1 MGGVLTITGVQITF
15 AGITASGGVATGG
28 TVTIT
33 ATSAKLSNLGT
44 GVTSTIGS
52 ITGNYNISTK
62 AFSLTLNNISL
73 AFSSFETITATSA
86 NLTYNG
92 SATTPVTVTDGTTT
106 STKSVSLVT
115 IGINNATV
123 FAGINGPDTNPNAI
137 GVKVTGANLALA
149 LMSDTSGVT
158 YYGIRATAG
167 LMTAVGLPTGFTL
180 ASTDLEVNVNGTS
193 SGSNVVNFDAS
204 FTSATSANGKG
215 LDVSTGSGS
224 VNLDYQKQF
233 LSASGTLE
241 LDFKGFIYIHGS
253 MAITSAPTTSVFI
266 NNGTTTSG
274 TATIASE
281 LLIGADNVTV
291 FAGINGPADNASAVG
306 VQLTGASLALALF
319 KPTTGSDTYY
329 GLYATATSLTGVGL
343 PTGFHASASDISV
356 QINGS
361 KNGTGSA
368 VDFVTSFGSNGLAVA
383 TSSTTT
389 KNLKFTSAILSVS
402 GTLDLDFKGFI
413 YIHGSMA
420 ITSVPTATVYLNDGT
435 TTSATPTTV
444 SELLIGANDVT
455 VYALVNGPASN
466 ASAVGVQLTGA
477 SMALA
482 LFKPTTGS
490 DTYYGLKATATSLS
504 GVGLPTGFTASA
516 TDISVQING
525 DKNNSGSTV
534 DFITSF
540 GATGL
545 AVATSSST
553 SVDLDFTSAIVSVSG
568 TLELDINGFI
578 YIHGSMAITSVPTA
592 TVYLNDGTT
601 TSTTPTTVSE
611 LLIGA
616 NDVTIFVGI
625 NGPASNASAMGVQLT
640 GASLALAIFKPATG
654 SAVYYGLQATATSLA
669 GVGLPTGFSASA
681 TNISVQING
690 SKNDGSNVVDF
701 DTSFTSATS
710 SNGKGL
716 DVATSSS
723 THVNLDFASAI
734 ISVAGTLELDFNG
747 FVYIHGS
754 MAITSVPTTTVYL
767 TDGTTTDTTATT
779 VSELLIGADDVT
791 VFVGVN
797 GPSTSAT
804 ATGVELAHAGFALAL
819 FKSTTSSAAYYGLE
833 TTAGSI
839 SAVGLPSNFT
849 IAAND
854 LKVQINGSNNAGGKV
869 VNFDASFTST
879 TATNGKGL
887 DVPTSDSTSVNLDF
901 NDTLVMVAATITLDL
916 GDSLHISGSFSFS
929 KNSTEVDIEVGVTAF
944 DGATALTFKL
954 GSATNPYVTATGN
967 LSMVINANSIIINH
981 ADLTVPGTFTIG
993 SLLSVTTPGVS
1004 IDHFVIDRVTG
1015 NLSGDGT
1022 NNPSIEITASSATLF
1037 PGNTTITAS
1046 VSPTN
1051 PGGTGL
1057 DAKFD
1062 LVTGA
1067 FSISVQKFQLVVG
1080 TVLTANASDV
1090 LITYDPEDS
1099 DPHQQLVQIGAG
1111 TITFNQ
1117 FNITGSLTNLK
1128 VYKDGFHF
1136 DSVTIAYTGTV
1147 TMGSILSLKDPS
1159 VTLTDFGVTFGGSNT
1174 TITANGTLTLA
1185 VASATLNVGSS
1196 FTATAT
1202 TLSITVALDPDHLG
1216 DTTITAG
1223 TVTLVFGTAV
1233 SISATNISI
1242 NTAPV
1247 DGGAYLSVGS
1257 ATATLNVGTALSA
1270 TGTATNFSLIK
1281 SGSSVQ
1287 LHEDTGFSLTITV
1300 TPGQLHLPTWLGFQI
1315 TKFEVQWTDFANHPE
1330 QFILILSANIN
1341 SISGL
1346 PGGVTVSGEI
1356 TDAVIDIGKLEAGQF
1371 PITSI
1376 GSVGGSVSGTLFGLE
1391 VNASFVLGIVKFNA
1405 ENQIINADG
1414 TVTTLTTNPNG
1425 SVTETIV
1432 TVNPDTVVKDS
1443 VMYVGVSGGAMIP
1456 GVGGVQIY
1464 IGFSSLGPLTV
1475 YLSAEV
1481 PLIIEPNSGL
1491 AIGGFSG
1498 GVIFNYTIPTPG
1510 KAADLAGIHLSPA
1523 GITISEWQM
1532 QLRDQ
1537 TVSQYTASSGG
1548 TNLAAAY
1555 SQPFVIEAG
1564 ITLYDA
1570 YLSREAFTITGNIAI
1585 QIDPAHASNVKIF
1598 VTGTATFGASVSFNA
1613 FLYANIDASNPTPTV
1628 TVMFLVQA
1636 PADIPVESYGGS
1648 LTIGFTDAAGNPL
1661 TPTAPTTTTTTQ
1673 TITLPDGTTH
1683 DYTQTTF
1690 TPATQTIGGFYIS
1703 IDGFASFSAFGTLT
1717 ATISGSVTLT
1727 VTGTFAKIDL
1737 SGTLNISLL
1746 GDLATASGSLVVDYS
1761 GGLTDL
1767 KIYGALKL
1775 QPGAG
1780 LAKLQEVGLYV
1791 DGAITFVINTTDS
1804 VQTVYLPDPVHPHV
1818 IADATAFDITT
1829 TQAFEVTIGGI
1840 TAGTYASLQYKVDG
1854 HTILNMQGD
1863 FDLKIDASGLTMFAD
1878 IHALTVGPSGSPFL
1892 TLSGF
1897 GLFVINDQGFAAE
1910 MDLSLSAQ
1918 NITGIT
1924 LDASF
1929 TLVLNTT
1936 SADVTYTIPSTLPVL
1951 TIPGTSPAVTVT
1963 TLTIPRGPPQGL
1975 LQSDGTFASYGATG
1989 PYIVITG
1996 QGHLHLYS
2004 FDLSGFF
2011 YFQMSNSASGTVV
2024 SLVVSV
2030 SGDLGFGTVDITGGF
2045 QISSAGVVALLE
2057 ASGSAGTTTN
2067 YGTGISLQVTAE
2079 LAFNSTGSDVTSIGG
2094 IALKDTDGNPLT
2106 ITAHSASVVAS
2117 GTMTLT
2123 FGGASLVITG
2133 VFSTSVVDTGSGGT
2147 LVHTT
2152 TITAGGTL
2160 KATIGGSTLLT
2171 LNVSGVMV
2179 FKSGA
2184 GAGTS
2189 AGMAGQLTATIGGVN
2204 PLSGNGFSFN
2214 GTFDLQVN
2222 TTGVTQTVAV
2232 GAGTVT
2238 ISAGPNGST
2247 TGSAYAEVH
2256 AHGNLI
2262 FGTAS
2267 NGFLL
2272 NNADF
2277 YLVAGTAGLA
2287 VSASATMV
2295 IEVGGTSL
2303 LSVSASGAMFISSAG
2318 FAASLTVTTSFNDPS
2333 GNSYYAFNGT
2343 FVLQVNTTGAT
2354 QTIGSV
2360 TIPAAAN
2367 GSTATTGGGAYF
2379 QMHITGNLSLG
2390 TTNTNLASAT
2400 GMVMHGEFYLT
2411 VSSAGLAISASTT
2424 LYLVVA
2430 GSDLFTFTANG
2441 ALLITSSGIAAKI
2454 SLTIGSGASG
2464 TGFTF
2469 GASMAYSLALNT
2481 TGSAVSVI
2489 NNQTVN
2495 LPAGPYFQ
2503 VKVSGNLTLA
2513 GVVTVQGS
2521 FTLTV
2526 NSTSVVINFN
2536 ASLNLFG
2543 NVFTITGDAG
2553 IYSNGIAINLTLAL
2567 GTNTSPTV
2575 YLIPGVI
2582 AVSGTFNL
2590 QINTTGTAHFGVAA
2604 NVVFQVTV
2612 SNLNIFVFGFKMGSA
2627 SFMITVNSSG
2637 VFSSSGTLTF
2647 DFFGFITLNIT
2658 YNFDSTGQYYFHGS
2672 IYVQVGSDGFNIHG
2686 TLHLTFSNEPGQ
2698 PSFEL
2703 YVQGGVTAFGIVDI
2717 ISASVTVTISGT
2729 SVDMSVYAGISI
2741 DLGFYTIHI
2750 GGTVHIHLGSLNVVT
2765 PPPPPVIS
2773 TVSTGSITVGGRT
2786 FGAGTLLLNIGDYAT
2801 SNGRGVPPSSDEN
2814 YTISVKQVNGDGS
2827 VNLLVSAPGVYGQAI
2842 EYDNVRQ
2849 IVVPEADASNVTVN
2863 IDGAVTLPVTIF
2875 AGSGVNQF
2883 FLGGGTGTVIGTN
2896 GNDTVF
2902 GGTGNVTFTA
2912 GSGASTFKG
2921 GGTGSTHNVI
2931 NDPGT
2936 VTVVENG
2943 YSSYSLIGTSAT
2955 SATLTYGGNTDV
2967 LNGVDIAV
2975 ALTGAASGH
2984 QTFTVANY
2992 FGAGVTLD
3000 SASNTDVATT
3010 ITLDTGNLTVDGNII
3025 TASNGTNGTVTLQ
3038 GINSA
3043 TLNGGSAANALT
3055 VNSWSG
3061 TGTLTLDGKGGDD
3074 TYNINFQSSGSF
3086 TATVSDSGGSGTDS
3100 LITNG
3105 TTGNDTIKI
3114 TGSAVTLGT
3123 QTVNYSGVESL
3134 TVYTK
3139 TGNDTVNLAGASIAT
3154 NINTGG
3160 GTNTINLGSHA
3171 FTTNT
3176 TGTLNNFTA
3185 LVTVTGGGT
3194 DTVNLD
3200 DTGDTGANTG
3210 TLSGTTLDGVFGSGG
3225 SLNYSSIENFNLNLG
3240 SGGNTLTITD
3250 GVGTTNINSGSGNDT
3265 VNIQGMN
3272 GTMVVN
3278 TGAGTNTVNIGS
3290 TMPTVGGVLT
3300 NIKGALT
3307 ITGGGTTT
3315 LNVDDTG
3322 DVLAVSGTLTGSTL
3336 KGLGMGASGITYSG
3350 VTTLVISLGSG
3361 GNTFTITT
3369 TGAATIL
3376 NSGSAAD
3383 TINLTTD
3390 ANATTINGQGGNDI
3404 INVTNTGATTTINGG
3419 NGNDTVNIFNNGATL
3434 NIFGQGE
3441 NDTINI
3447 RATGATTNV
3456 DTGSGTNTINI
3467 GSLAPN
3473 ANGILD
3479 NIQGAVIVTGNGNDT
3494 LNADDTGSSTG
3505 KTGALTSGAVT
3516 GFGMIA
3522 AGITYSGLAALNI
3535 SLGSGGD
3542 TVNVRSTNS
3551 TTVSTIKTGL
3561 GTNAVNITSNAPTAG
3576 GGVLTGIAGLL
3587 IVNGQ
3592 GTDTV
3597 NVNDTGD
3604 ASAGTLTQ
3612 TATTLTGLGMGADGI
3627 EYHSIETLNVRLAS
3641 HNNTIY
3647 LQGNASVTTENL
3659 FTGSGTNT
3667 INIGTNAGTIGALDS
3682 VTGNAPNTGSVLDY
3696 VQGII
3701 NITGSGTDV
3710 MNVDDSGSTTG
3721 ENGGLWSNKLQFL
3734 DPVTI
3739 NFTGI
3744 VAINISF
3751 GSGNDQL
3758 VIVDTIT
3765 SASATPVIVIDGNA
3779 GDDTFVVFDT
3789 HAVTTLNGGDNDD
3802 NFYNFGNSAVLN
3814 LNGNAGDD
3822 TFYIYASVSET
3833 TSLDPGAAD
3842 SNGNQVYSYRVN
3854 ARVNIDGGTGNDK
3867 VFIFATV
3874 LNDVITINGTS
3885 VTGAGLD
3892 VSFTNIEQLIVAGLG
3907 GDDTFYILAIAVP
3920 TTIIGDGTIVLPS
3933 VAALLTAL
3941 GLSLPNLDGNAPP
3954 ATSFNDTFYVG
3965 WQGANYI
3972 PGRLSGIKAALTIL
3986 GDNGENLD
3994 GTTTNRV
4001 GSVDTIYVDDS
4012 GDTANRNFTLTDT
4025 TLTSNAMGPLG
4036 LINYDGAVENLNIHA
4051 GAGDDTI
4058 TINGNATASQ
4068 TTIYGGPGNDNF
4080 IINDAPLQA
4089 PLAIVG
4095 EANTF
4100 WGDTLTLNGDAAG
4113 NDFVIT
4119 GFTIDGAGA
4128 TISYTTIEKL
4138 IVNADGATNFT
4149 LNGNS
4154 VPTYLNGAAEDDT
4167 FTINSSSAPL
4177 YLDGGAGADT
4187 FTINGNSGPLT
4198 ATGDAGNDVFTV
4210 NGNGGSI
4217 ALSGGAD
4224 NDTFTI
4230 NGNSGSSLVAN
4241 GDAGNDTFTVNAL
4254 GSPATLNGGAGD
4266 DSFTANSPLA
4276 ASLTVNGGGDTN
4288 DTLTVNGTTANDYI
4302 TVTGNT
4308 VDGAGSTIHYNTV
4321 SFLIVNVL
4329 GGDDTILVLSDSV
4342 NTTLNGGTGNDTF
4355 YIRTTNG
4362 ATFINTG
4369 TGINTVNIGSDVP
4382 YPASSIVDGIQG
4394 AVTVTGNNRDTL
4406 NIDDTASESDKTG
4419 TLTATTLN
4427 GLGMGA
4433 GGITYTGILNLN
4445 LLLGLGSDTLNIQ
4458 STNATTK
4465 TIVNTGTGSNTINVG
4480 SLEPVLGG
4488 IVDNIQGILTLIG
4501 SGTDTLNVDDTGST
4515 IGKTGT
4521 LTSTTLTGLGMGASG
4536 IIYSSL
4542 SVLNISLGSGGDAF
4556 LIVSTPTAVTT
4567 VNGNDGADTFN
4578 VQSNTGALNLN
4589 GGIGNDTFN
4598 FGSLMPT
4605 TGGTVNNLVGQVTV
4619 NGGGDSD
4626 TVNVDDTA
4634 DTTSNTGTLTA
4645 SSLTGLGMGNGINY
4659 SAVETLNIS
4668 LGSGGNTFTIS
4679 STNAATTTTLNSG
4692 SAADTINLLTDSGLT
4707 YINAQGG
4714 NDTINIQSTGAVTNV
4729 NTGAGTNTVNVG
4741 SLAPAIGGI
4750 VDNIQGALTITGSGA
4765 DTLNVDD
4772 TGSTGSKTGTLTA
4785 TTLTGLAMGA
4795 SGITYSGL
4803 AALNISLGSGGNIF
4817 NINNTYSS
4825 TVTMLNS
4832 GSGADTVNLY
4842 ADAGVTNINTQAA
4855 NDVINIQSTNGTTTV
4870 NTGLGT
4876 NTINVGSLAPTL
4888 TGGIVDNIQGQL
4900 IIQGSGS
4907 DTLNV
4912 DDTGSE
4918 GDKTGTLTATMLT
4931 GLAMG
4936 AAGITY
4942 SGLSV
4947 LNISLGSGDDTL
4959 LISSTSTATTT
4970 VNGNAGADTF
4980 NVQANTGA
4988 LNLNGGVGNDT
4999 FNFGSLQPT
5008 TGGVVDNLVGLVT
5021 VNGGGDTDVVNVD
5034 DTGDEA
5040 NNNGTLTD
5048 ANLTGLG
5055 MGNGINYALVETLN
5069 INLGSGND
5077 TFNVQATNAITVT
5090 TLNTGDGENIINV
5103 GSLAP
5108 STGGIVDNIQG
5119 ALIIVGSGSD
5129 TLNVDDTGSEG
5140 DKTGTLTSTTLTGL
5154 AMGAA
5159 GITYSGLSVL
5169 NISLGSGDDTFTI
5182 NSVTP
5187 TTSMTVDAGAGT
5199 DTAILSFNS
5208 SVNIESL
5215 TLLNFEDTT
5224 LYVNGDFTGLLNDSG
5239 PISEATITGSLT
5251 SGSEIDAS
5259 AIGTMTI
5266 GGDLAG
5272 LLNVSGLLDT
5282 LTVGGGT
5289 PGKIIAGDINVIT
5302 VLAGY
5307 GNKVLQVIEGGI
5319 ERQIQATPVG
5329 GGNLPGTIHFAFVYD
5344 SESAADPQLAIRI
5357 TNTAPVA
5364 RSFNLVLAVI
5374 NSSTAKFNLS
5384 RVDSYLGG
5392 KTGVSNIALQGDLLI
5407 SLTIPELQLFTDLTT
5422 VSLGGVV
5429 LPADSITGVE
5439 VSGKLPI
5446 GFINVAGIEGLAFSV
5461 LTTALGVP
5469 VTLLGTLGSAKNP
5482 QVLWNLLGSKAALN
5496 MATDAFVIPFNETG
5510 SVKLY
5515 AHDKLSLD
5523 LQLVMTLADQLNDNA
5538 PITAYVQI
5546 NPSLTKSTNPSISN
5560 LAFVGA
5566 GASVNSLVA
5575 VANLTSTGSLGNV
5588 TVGGT
5593 AGLGNVTATSIFGSI
5608 NVTSGG
5614 ITGLIQTTAGDL
5626 GAVIIN
5632 GVGTITGVTSIFAKG
5647 SITGQIISRGNLVSS
5662 ISTSGAFSGVIAAQG
5677 DMGAIQRDGSGNAV
5691 TTAGALTRFGGI
5703 SIKGNDSGKIIA
5715 LGNLFGNVTISG
5727 TMTGRIAVQG
5737 QAIAGLSVTRL
5748 GILGG
5753 IAVKSF
5759 ALGAA
5764 IVSGGQTGDVAS
5776 KTTIA
5781 LGSAKGFLAAVGGI
5795 NLASTTKIAAA
5806 NMFKNL
5812 AAGANLS
5819 ALNAIFTDA
5828 STPLTFDTG
5837 GNLVGL
5843 GLIKVDLAGLGISG
5857 GSLTGTTP

>member
-1 MGGVLTITGVQITF
+1 MPVLASSHAKISTAATSISATSTATAGSVATQQITASLKVANAPPATVTGSQSANSQANVSNSNSSATSNSSSSVSAPKPLTVSSTVDLFLSVNNALNAIAAGTTPAPINLPNATIGGVLTITGVQITF
-15 AGITASGGVATGG
+15 AGIMVAGGAVTGG
-28 TVTIT
+28 TVTVT
-33 ATSAKLSNLGT
+33 ATSASLSNLGT
-44 GVTSTIGS
+44 GVTSTIGTIS
-52 ITGNYNISTK
+52 GSYNIGSKT
-62 AFSLTLNNISL
+62 FSLTLHTISI
-73 AFSSFETITATSA
+73 AFSSFETVTAASA

-92 SATTPVTVTDGTTT
+92 STGTTVTLTNGTST

-115 IGINNATV
+115 IGISNATV
-123 FAGINGPDTNPNAI
+123 FAGINGPDTNANAV
-137 GVKVTGANLALA
+137 GVKLTGANMALA
-149 LMSDTSGVT
+149 LMSDSSGIT
-158 YYGIRATAG
+158 YYGLKATAG
-167 LMTAVGLPTGFTL
+167 VLTAVGLPTGFTL
-180 ASTDLEVNVNGTS
+180 TSTDLAVDINGTS
-193 SGSNVVNFDAS
+193 SGSNVVNFDTS
-204 FTSATSANGKG
+204 FVAGTG
-215 LDVSTGSGS
+215 LAVSTGSGS
-224 VNLDYQKQF
+224 VNLDYTQQF

-253 MAITSAPTTSVFI
+253 MAITSVPTATVYV
-266 NNGTTTSG
+266 NNGTSTS
-274 TATIASE
+274 TIATTAAE
-281 LLIGADNVTV
+281 LLIGANDVTI
-291 FAGINGPADNASAVG
+291 FAGMNGPASNASAVG
-306 VQLTGASLALALF
+306 LQLTGASLALALF

-329 GLYATATSLTGVGL
+329 GLKATATSLT
-343 PTGFHASASDISV
+343 
-356 QINGS
+356 
-361 KNGTGSA
+361 
-368 VDFVTSFGSNGLAVA
+368 
-383 TSSTTT
+383 
-389 KNLKFTSAILSVS
+389 
-402 GTLDLDFKGFI
+402 
-413 YIHGSMA
+413 
-420 ITSVPTATVYLNDGT
+420 
-435 TTSATPTTV
+435 
-444 SELLIGANDVT
+444 
-455 VYALVNGPASN
+455 
-466 ASAVGVQLTGA
+466 
-477 SMALA
+477 
-482 LFKPTTGS
+482 
-490 DTYYGLKATATSLS
+490 

-516 TDISVQING
+516 TDISIQING
-525 DKNNSGSTV
+525 DKNATGSTV
-534 DFITSF
+534 DFDSSFTS
-540 GATGL
+540 ATSANGKGL
-545 AVATSSST
+545 DVKTSSST
-553 SVDLDFTSAIVSVSG
+553 SVNLDFTSAILSVAG
-568 TLELDINGFI
+568 TLELDFKGFI
-578 YIHGSMAITSVPTA
+578 YIHGSMALTSMPTT

-616 NDVTIFVGI
+616 NDVTIFAGM
-625 NGPASNASAMGVQLT
+625 NGPASNASA
-640 GASLALAIFKPATG
+640 
-654 SAVYYGLQATATSLA
+654 
-669 GVGLPTGFSASA
+669 
-681 TNISVQING
+681 
-690 SKNDGSNVVDF
+690 
-701 DTSFTSATS
+701 
-710 SNGKGL
+710 
-716 DVATSSS
+716 
-723 THVNLDFASAI
+723 
-734 ISVAGTLELDFNG
+734 
-747 FVYIHGS
+747 
-754 MAITSVPTTTVYL
+754 
-767 TDGTTTDTTATT
+767 
-779 VSELLIGADDVT
+779 
-791 VFVGVN
+791 
-797 GPSTSAT
+797 
-804 ATGVELAHAGFALAL
+804 TGVEMDNAGFALAL
-819 FKSTTSSAAYYGLE
+819 FKSTTSSATYYGLQ
-833 TTAGSI
+833 TTVGTL
-839 SAVGLPSNFT
+839 SAVGLPSNMT

-854 LKVQINGSNNAGGKV
+854 LVVKINGSDNAGGNV
-869 VNFDASFTST
+869 VDFDASFTST
-879 TATNGKGL
+879 TSANGKGL
-887 DVPTSDSTSVNLDF
+887 DVKTSSSTSVNLDYVSS
-901 NDTLVMVAATITLDL
+901 LVMAAATVTLDI
-916 GDSLHISGSFSFS
+916 GNYLHINGSFSFT

-944 DGATALTFKL
+944 TGATALTLKL
-954 GSATNPYVTATGN
+954 GSAANPYVTATGN
-967 LSMVINANSIIINH
+967 LSMVINASSIIINH

-993 SLLSVTTPGVS
+993 SLLSVTTPSVS

-1015 NLSGDGT
+1015 ALSGDGV
-1022 NNPSIEITASSATLF
+1022 NNPSIEITAGGATLF
-1037 PGNTTITAS
+1037 PGNSSITATI
-1046 VSPTN
+1046 SPTN

-1062 LVTGA
+1062 LTTHA
-1067 FSISVQKFQLVVG
+1067 FSIAVQKFELVVG
-1080 TVLTANASDV
+1080 TVLTADASNI
-1090 LITYDPEDS
+1090 LITYNPEDS
-1099 DPHQQLVQIGAG
+1099 APHQQLVQIGAG
-1111 TITFNQ
+1111 SIKFNQ
-1117 FNITGSLTNLK
+1117 FNITGSVTNL
-1128 VYKDGFHF
+1128 VIYKDGFHF

-1147 TMGSILSLKDPS
+1147 TLGSILSLKDPS
-1159 VTLTDFGVTFGGSNT
+1159 VTLTDFGVIFAGANT
-1174 TITANGTLTLA
+1174 TATASGSLTLA
-1185 VASATLNVGSS
+1185 VATATLNVGSA

-1202 TLSITVALDPDHLG
+1202 NLSITVALDSTHLG

-1223 TVTLVFGTAV
+1223 TVSLVFGSVVTV
-1233 SISATNISI
+1233 SATNISI
-1242 NTAPV
+1242 NTAPA
-1247 DGGAYLSVGS
+1247 DGAAYLSVGS
-1257 ATATLNVGTALSA
+1257 ATATLNVGTVLSA

-1287 LHEDTGFSLTITV
+1287 FHEDTGFSLTITV
-1300 TPGQLHLPTWLGFQI
+1300 TPGQLNLPTWLGFQI
-1315 TKFEVQWTDFANHPE
+1315 TKFEVKWTDFANHPD
-1330 QFILILSANIN
+1330 QFQLILSASIN

-1356 TDAVIDIGKLEAGQF
+1356 TDAVIDTAKLEAGLF

-1376 GSVGGSVSGTLFGLE
+1376 GSVGGSVSGKLFGME
-1391 VNASFVLGIVKFNA
+1391 VNASFVLGIVSFNA
-1405 ENQIINADG
+1405 SNQIVNADG
-1414 TVTTLTTNPNG
+1414 TVTALTTHTDG
-1425 SVTETIV
+1425 SVTETTVAGGSTAIV
-1432 TVNPDTVVKDS
+1432 DS
-1443 VMYVGVSGGAMIP
+1443 VMFVGVSGGATIP

-1475 YLSAEV
+1475 YLSAEF
-1481 PLIIEPNSGL
+1481 PLILDPDTGI

-1498 GVIFNYTIPTPG
+1498 GVIFNYTIPTPS
-1510 KAADLAGIHLSPA
+1510 KPADLAGISLSPA
-1523 GITISEWQM
+1523 GITISQWEQ
-1532 QLRDQ
+1532 QLKDQ
-1537 TVSQYTASSGG
+1537 TVSQYTASGGG
-1548 TNLAAAY
+1548 TNLSAAY

-1564 ITLYDA
+1564 VTLYDA
-1570 YLSREAFTITGNIAI
+1570 YLTSNAFSITGNIAI
-1585 QIDPAHASNVKIF
+1585 QIDPSNASNVKIF
-1598 VTGTATFGASVSFNA
+1598 VTGTATFGNTVSFNA
-1613 FLYANIDASNPTPTV
+1613 FLYANIDASHPTPTV
-1628 TVMFLVQA
+1628 TFMFLFQE
-1636 PADIPVESYGGS
+1636 PASTPIETIGGA
-1648 LTIGFTDAAGNPL
+1648 LTFGFTDASGNALVPTAA
-1661 TPTAPTTTTTTQ
+1661 TPTTSTQ

-1683 DYTQTTF
+1683 DFTQTTF
-1690 TPATQTIGGFYIS
+1690 TAPSQTVGGFYLS

-1727 VTGTFAKIDL
+1727 VTTTFAKIDL
-1737 SGTLNISLL
+1737 SGDLNISAL
-1746 GDLATASGSLVVDYS
+1746 GDLATASGELVVDYS
-1761 GGLTDL
+1761 DGLSGL

-1775 QPGAG
+1775 ATGAG
-1780 LAKLQEVGLYV
+1780 VQKLQDVGLYV
-1791 DGAITFVINTTDS
+1791 DGAITFVLNTTDS
-1804 VQTVYLPDPVHPHV
+1804 PQTVYLPDPLHPH
-1818 IADATAFDITT
+1818 ITADATAFVIND
-1829 TQAFEVTIGGI
+1829 TQSFEVTIGG
-1840 TAGTYASLQYKVDG
+1840 TTSGTYASLAYKVSG
-1854 HTILNMQGD
+1854 HTLLDMQGD
-1863 FDLKIDASGLTMFAD
+1863 FDLKISASGLQMFAD
-1878 IHALTVGPSGSPFL
+1878 IHTLTVGPSGAPFL
-1892 TLSGF
+1892 TLSGY
-1897 GLFVINDQGFAAE
+1897 GLFVINNQGFAAE
-1910 MDLSLSAQ
+1910 MDLSLAAQ
-1918 NITGIT
+1918 AITGVT
-1924 LDASF
+1924 LNATF
-1929 TLVLNTT
+1929 TLVMNTT
-1936 SADVTYTIPSTLPVL
+1936 SADVTYTIPSGLPAL
-1951 TIPGTSPAVTVT
+1951 TIPGTSTTVT

-1975 LQSDGTFASYGATG
+1975 LQSDGTFASVGATG

-1996 QGHLHLYS
+1996 AGHLHLYS
-2004 FDLSGFF
+2004 FDLQGFF
-2011 YFQMSNSASGTVV
+2011 YFQMSDSAAGAVV
-2024 SLVVSV
+2024 ALVVSV
-2030 SGDLGFGTVDITGGF
+2030 SGDLGFGTVNITGGF

-2057 ASGSAGTTTN
+2057 ASGSAGSTSN

-2094 IALKDTDGNPLT
+2094 IALTDTSGNPLT
-2106 ITAHSASVVAS
+2106 ITAHSASVIAS

-2152 TITAGGTL
+2152 TITVGGTL
-2160 KATIGGSTLLT
+2160 SATIGGSTLLT

-2184 GAGTS
+2184 GAGTD
-2189 AGMAGQLTATIGGVN
+2189 AGMAGELTATIGSAN
-2204 PLSGNGFSFN
+2204 PLSGNGISFN
-2214 GTFDLQVN
+2214 GSFDVEIN
-2222 TTGVTQTVAV
+2222 TTGVTQTVTV
-2232 GAGTVT
+2232 GAGTVS
-2238 ISAGPNGST
+2238 ISAGPNNSS

-2262 FGTAS
+2262 FGTAT

-2272 NNADF
+2272 NSADF
-2277 YLVAGTAGLA
+2277 YLVAGTTGLA

-2303 LSVSASGAMFISSAG
+2303 LSVSASGALFISSAG
-2318 FAASLTVTTSFNDPS
+2318 LAASLTVTTSFNDPS

-2343 FVLQVNTTGAT
+2343 FVLQVNTTGVS

-2360 TIPAAAN
+2360 TIPAAPN
-2367 GSTATTGGGAYF
+2367 GSLNSSGGAYF

-2411 VSSAGLAISASTT
+2411 VTSAGLAISASTT
-2424 LYLVVA
+2424 LHLVVA

-2469 GASMAYSLALNT
+2469 GASMAFSLALNT
-2481 TGSAVSVI
+2481 TGSAVTVI

-2526 NSTSVVINFN
+2526 NSTSVVINLN

-2553 IYSNGIAINLTLAL
+2553 IYSNGIAINLTLSL

-2582 AVSGTFNL
+2582 AVSGNFNL
-2590 QINTTGTAHFGVAA
+2590 QINTTGTAHFGVAG
-2604 NVVFQVTV
+2604 NVAFKVTV
-2612 SNLNIFVFGFKMGSA
+2612 TNLAIYVFGFKMGSA
-2627 SFMITVNSSG
+2627 SFNITVLSNG

-2647 DFFGFITLNIT
+2647 DFFGFVTLNVT

-2686 TLHLTFSNEPGQ
+2686 TLSLTFSNEPGQ
-2698 PSFEL
+2698 PSFVL
-2703 YVQGGVTAFGIVDI
+2703 DVNGGVTAFGISDI
-2717 ISASVTVTISGT
+2717 ISADVNVTISGS
-2729 SVDMSVYAGISI
+2729 SVDMSVYAGVSI

-2750 GGTVHIHLGSLNVVT
+2750 GGTVHIHLGTLNTPT

-2773 TVSTGSITVGGRT
+2773 TVSTGSITVGGVT
-2786 FGAGTLLLNIGDYAT
+2786 FGAGTLLLNIGSYAA
-2801 SNGRGVPPSSDEN
+2801 SDNRGVPAEADEN

-2849 IVVPEADASNVTVN
+2849 IVVPQADASNVTVN
-2863 IDGAVTLPVTIF
+2863 IAGAVTLPVTIF

-2883 FLGGGTGTVIGTN
+2883 FLGGGTATIHGTN

-2902 GGTGNVTFTA
+2902 GGTGNVNFTA
-2912 GSGASTFKG
+2912 GSGTSTFQG

-2931 NDPGT
+2931 TDPGN

-2955 SATLTYGGNTDV
+2955 SATLNYGGNTDV

-2975 ALTGAASGH
+2975 ALTGAVSGH
-2984 QTFTVANY
+2984 QTFAVANY

-3010 ITLDTGNLTVDGNII
+3010 ITLDTGNLAVDGNIV
-3025 TASNGTNGTVTLQ
+3025 TASNGTDGTVTLN
-3038 GINSA
+3038 GINTA
-3043 TLNGGSAANALT
+3043 TLNGGSAANVFT

-3061 TGTLTLDGKGGDD
+3061 TGVLTLDGKGGDD
-3074 TYNINFQSSGSF
+3074 IYNINFQSSGSF
-3086 TATVSDSGGSGTDS
+3086 TATVSDSGSAGNDS
-3100 LITNG
+3100 VIING

-3123 QTVNYSGVESL
+3123 QTVNYSGVENL

-3139 TGNDTVNLAGASIAT
+3139 TGNDTVDLAGASIPT
-3154 NINTGG
+3154 NINTGN
-3160 GTNTINLGSHA
+3160 GTNTINLGTNA
-3171 FTTNT
+3171 FTTNSS
-3176 TGTLNNFTA
+3176 GTLNNFTA
-3185 LVTVTGGGT
+3185 LVTITGGGT
-3194 DTVNLD
+3194 ETVNLD
-3200 DTGDTGANTG
+3200 DAGDISANTG
-3210 TLSGTTLDGVFGSGG
+3210 TLSATSLTGVFGSGG
-3225 SLNYSSIENFNLNLG
+3225 SLSFSSIENFNLNLG

-3250 GVGTTNINSGSGNDT
+3250 GSGTMHINSGSGSDT

-3278 TGAGTNTVNIGS
+3278 TGIGTNSVNIGS

-3322 DVLAVSGTLTGSTL
+3322 DVVAVSGMLTGSTIT
-3336 KGLGMGASGITYSG
+3336 GLGMGASGIIYSA
-3350 VTTLVISLGSG
+3350 VNTLNISLGSG
-3361 GNTFTITT
+3361 GNTFTISNTNGSTATT
-3369 TGAATIL
+3369 L

-3383 TINLTTD
+3383 TVNLTTD
-3390 ANATTINGQGGNDI
+3390 SSATTINGQGGNDI
-3404 INVTNTGATTTINGG
+3404 INVTNDGALTTINGG
-3419 NGNDTVNIFNNGATL
+3419 DGNDTVNIVADHATTNIYGQNN
-3434 NIFGQGE
+3434 

-3447 RATGATTNV
+3447 KSTNAATNV

-3467 GSLAPN
+3467 GSLAP
-3473 ANGILD
+3473 AASGIVD
-3479 NIQGAVIVTGNGNDT
+3479 NIQGAVVITGSSNDT
-3494 LNADDTGSSTG
+3494 LNVDDTGSSSG
-3505 KTGALTSGAVT
+3505 KTGKLTSTTLT
-3516 GFGMIA
+3516 GLGMIA
-3522 AGITYSGLAALNI
+3522 AGITYSGVATLNI

-3542 TVNVRSTNS
+3542 TFNVWSTYSGAVSTVNTGTGTNTVNV
-3551 TTVSTIKTGL
+3551 
-3561 GTNAVNITSNAPTAG
+3561 TSNAPSTSG
-3576 GGVLTGIAGLL
+3576 GILTGIAGKL

-3592 GTDTV
+3592 GTDTM

-3604 ASAGTLTQ
+3604 AASGTLTQ
-3612 TATTLTGLGMGADGI
+3612 TATTLNGLGMGASGV
-3627 EYHSIETLNVRLAS
+3627 EYHSVETLNVKLGS

-3647 LQGNASVTTENL
+3647 IQGNASVTTENL
-3659 FTGSGTNT
+3659 TTGSGTNV
-3667 INIGTNAGTIGALDS
+3667 IDIGTNAGPIGAVDPI
-3682 VTGNAPNTGSVLDY
+3682 TGNAPNTGSVLAY

-3701 NITGSGTDV
+3701 NITGSGTDT
-3710 MNVDDSGSTTG
+3710 MNVDDSGSTVG
-3721 ENGGLWSNKLQFL
+3721 ENGGMWSNKLQFL

-3744 VAINISF
+3744 VAIGISF
-3751 GSGNDQL
+3751 GSGNDQF
-3758 VIVDTIT
+3758 VIADTIT
-3765 SASATPVIVIDGNA
+3765 SASATPVIIIDGNA
-3779 GDDTFVVFDT
+3779 GDDTFVNFDT
-3789 HAVTTLNGGDNDD
+3789 HAVTTINGGDNDD
-3802 NFYNFGNSAVLN
+3802 SFYDFGNSAVLN
-3814 LNGNAGDD
+3814 LNGDAGDD
-3822 TFYIYASVSET
+3822 TFYVYASVSENT
-3833 TSLDPGAAD
+3833 TNVGPGAAD

-3854 ARVNIDGGTGNDK
+3854 APVNIDGGTGNDK
-3867 VFIFATV
+3867 LFIFATV
-3874 LNDVITINGTS
+3874 LNDVITITSTS
-3885 VTGAGLD
+3885 VTGAGLS
-3892 VSFTNIEQLIVAGLG
+3892 VNYTNIEQLIIAGLG
-3907 GDDTFYILAIAVP
+3907 GDDTFYIESISIP
-3920 TTIIGDGTIVLPS
+3920 TTVIGDGAIVLPS

-3941 GLSLPNLDGNAPP
+3941 GLSLPNLNGNAPP

-3972 PGRLSGIKAALTIL
+3972 PGSLAGIQAPLTIY
-3986 GDNGENLD
+3986 GDNGQNLD
-3994 GTTTNRV
+3994 GSTTNTP
-4001 GSVDTIYVDDS
+4001 GTTDTIYVDDS
-4012 GDTANRNFTLTDT
+4012 GDTFNRHFTLTAT
-4025 TLTSNAMGPLG
+4025 TLTSDSMGAQG
-4036 LINYDGAVENLNIHA
+4036 LINYDGAVDNLNIHG
-4051 GAGDDTI
+4051 GAGQNTY
-4058 TINGNATASQ
+4058 TINGNGTAFQ
-4068 TTIYGGPGNDNF
+4068 TSIYGGSGNDTF
-4080 IINDAPLQA
+4080 IVNDDPLLA
-4089 PLAIVG
+4089 PLAIFG
-4095 EANTF
+4095 ESNTF
-4100 WGDTLTLNGDAAG
+4100 PGDTLIVNGEAQVG
-4113 NDFVIT
+4113 NDFNIT

-4128 TISYTTIEKL
+4128 TISYQTIEKL
-4138 IVNADGATNFT
+4138 IINAGGATNFT
-4149 LNGNS
+4149 VDGDS
-4154 VPTYLNGAAEDDT
+4154 VPTYLNGGNAVDT
-4167 FTINSSSAPL
+4167 FTINSSSVPL
-4177 YLDGGAGADT
+4177 FLDGGASADT

-4198 ATGDAGNDVFTV
+4198 ATGDAGNDIFTV

-4217 ALSGGAD
+4217 ALSGGDD

-4230 NGNSGSSLVAN
+4230 NGNSGSSLVVN
-4241 GDAGNDTFTVNAL
+4241 GNAGNDSFTVNAL
-4254 GSPATLNGGAGD
+4254 GSPSTLNGGAGD
-4266 DSFTANSPLA
+4266 DSFTVNAPIA
-4276 ASLTVNGGGDTN
+4276 ASLTVNGGGDAN

-4321 SFLIVNVL
+4321 SYLVVNVL
-4329 GGDDTILVLSDSV
+4329 AGDDTILLLSDSV
-4342 NTTLNGGTGNDTF
+4342 NTTLNGGTGNNTF
-4355 YIRTTNG
+4355 YIRTTNA
-4362 ATFINTG
+4362 ATFVNTG
-4369 TGINTVNIGSDVP
+4369 TGINLVDIGSYQP
-4382 YPASSIVDGIQG
+4382 YPASSILDGIQG
-4394 AVTVTGNNRDTL
+4394 AVTVTGNNHDTL
-4406 NIDDTASESDKTG
+4406 NIDDTASVTGKVG
-4419 TLTATTLN
+4419 TLTSTTLN
-4427 GLGMGA
+4427 GLAMGA

-4465 TIVNTGTGSNTINVG
+4465 TIVNTGTGSNIINVG

-4515 IGKTGT
+4515 IGKMGT
-4521 LTSTTLTGLGMGASG
+4521 LTSTTLTGLSMGASG
-4536 IIYSSL
+4536 IIYSGL
-4542 SVLNISLGSGGDAF
+4542 SVLNISLGSGGDTF

-4589 GGIGNDTFN
+4589 GGLGNDTFN

-4634 DTTSNTGTLTA
+4634 DTTSNTGTVTA
-4645 SSLTGLGMGNGINY
+4645 TSLTGLGMGNGINY
-4659 SAVETLNIS
+4659 SSVEALNIS
-4668 LGSGGNTFTIS
+4668 LGSGGNTFTVS

-4692 SAADTINLLTDSGLT
+4692 SAADTINLLADSGLT

-4714 NDTINIQSTGAVTNV
+4714 NDTINIQSTSAVTNV

-4741 SLAPAIGGI
+4741 SLAPTTGGI
-4750 VDNIQGALTITGSGA
+4750 VDNIQGALIIVGSGS
-4765 DTLNVDD
+4765 DTLNIDD
-4772 TGSTGSKTGTLTA
+4772 TGSAGSKTGTLTA

-4817 NINNTYSS
+4817 NINNTYSA
-4825 TVTMLNS
+4825 TATTLNS

-4870 NTGLGT
+4870 NTGLGA

-4888 TGGIVDNIQGQL
+4888 SGGIVDNIQGQL

-4918 GDKTGTLTATMLT
+4918 GDKTGTLT
-4931 GLAMG
+4931 
-4936 AAGITY
+4936 
-4942 SGLSV
+4942 
-4947 LNISLGSGDDTL
+4947 
-4959 LISSTSTATTT
+4959 
-4970 VNGNAGADTF
+4970 
-4980 NVQANTGA
+4980 
-4988 LNLNGGVGNDT
+4988 
-4999 FNFGSLQPT
+4999 
-5008 TGGVVDNLVGLVT
+5008 
-5021 VNGGGDTDVVNVD
+5021 
-5034 DTGDEA
+5034 
-5040 NNNGTLTD
+5040 
-5048 ANLTGLG
+5048 
-5055 MGNGINYALVETLN
+5055 
-5069 INLGSGND
+5069 
-5077 TFNVQATNAITVT
+5077 
-5090 TLNTGDGENIINV
+5090 
-5103 GSLAP
+5103 
-5108 STGGIVDNIQG
+5108 
-5119 ALIIVGSGSD
+5119 
-5129 TLNVDDTGSEG
+5129 
-5140 DKTGTLTSTTLTGL
+5140 STTLTGL

-5159 GITYSGLSVL
+5159 GIIYSGLSVL

-5282 LTVGGGT
+5282 LTVDGGT

-5384 RVDSYLGG
+5384 RVDAYLGG

-5422 VSLGGVV
+5422 TSLGGVV

-5439 VSGKLPI
+5439 VSGRLPI

-5469 VTLLGTLGSAKNP
+5469 VALLGSLGSATNP

-5496 MATDAFVIPFNETG
+5496 FATDAFVIPFNETG

-5515 AHDKLSLD
+5515 AHDKTSLD
-5523 LQLVMTLADQLNDNA
+5523 LQLVATFADQLNDNA

-5546 NPSLTKSTNPSISN
+5546 VPSLAKKSNPLISN

-5566 GASVNSLVA
+5566 GAAVNSLVSI
-5575 VANLTSTGSLGNV
+5575 ANLTSTGSLGNL

-5593 AGLGNVTATSIFGSI
+5593 AGLGNVTATSVFGNI

-5614 ITGLIQTTAGDL
+5614 IYGIIQTTDGDL
-5626 GAVIIN
+5626 GSVTF
-5632 GVGTITGVTSIFAKG
+5632 GTGDAITGVTTIFAQG
-5647 SITGQIISRGNLVSS
+5647 AITGQIISRGNLISS
-5662 ISTSGAFSGVIAAQG
+5662 VKTNGAFSGVIAAQG
-5677 DMGAIQRDGSGNAV
+5677 DIGLILHDGSGQPVTNA
-5691 TTAGALTRFGGI
+5691 AGALVRFGSI

-5715 LGNLFGNVTISG
+5715 LGNLLGDVAIGG
-5727 TMTGRIAVQG
+5727 TMTGRIAVAG
-5737 QAIAGLSVTRL
+5737 QVINGLAANRFGIMGSVS
-5748 GILGG
+5748 I
-5753 IAVKSF
+5753 KSF
-5759 ALGAA
+5759 AAGAA
-5764 IVSGGQTGDVAS
+5764 IVSGGLLGDIAG
-5776 KTTIA
+5776 KTTVS
-5781 LGSAKGFLAAVGGI
+5781 LGSAKGFLAVHGGI
-5795 NLASTTKIAAA
+5795 NLASTTKIATA
-5806 NMFKNL
+5806 NVFKNL
-5812 AAGANLS
+5812 NTGANLS

-5828 STPLTFDTG
+5828 SNLLTFDAG
-5837 GNLVGL
+5837 GNLAGL
-5843 GLIKVDLAGLGISG
+5843 GLIETDLAGLHISG
-5857 GSLTGTTP
+5857 GSLTGTNP